1 MIHYFVKLFPF
12 VKHFAGER
20 YQQLNNK
27 PVNWLVN
34 RFLISILIYINYN
47 LSNQYKEDIDFRQV
61 VRS

>member
-1 MIHYFVKLFPF
+1 MIHYFVNLFPF
-12 VKHFAGER
+12 VKHFAGES

-34 RFLISILIYINYN
+34 RFLTSILIYINYN